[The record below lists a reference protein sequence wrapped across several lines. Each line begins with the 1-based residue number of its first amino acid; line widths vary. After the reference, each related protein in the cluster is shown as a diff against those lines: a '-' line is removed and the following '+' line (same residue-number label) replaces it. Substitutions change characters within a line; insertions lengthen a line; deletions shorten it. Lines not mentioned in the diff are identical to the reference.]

1 MAEREA
7 EVIEII
13 SPPASEAP
21 GLVRLAFEVKA
32 GCGRC
37 HETGGCGGIN
47 LAQPICSKP
56 KSLLVPD
63 SLGLRLHDRVLVSV
77 PDVMLSR
84 GATRAYLIPLVLL
97 FAGSLLGALFL
108 PALTPMAWQLSSD
121 VGAIAGAGIG
131 LVLAW
136 WQLQRVQRD
145 GLIPVPHIVQRLS

>member
-108 PALTPMAWQLSSD
+108 PVLTPMAWQLSSD